1 MRQPIFT
8 PKLPDPSPRRPVPPA
23 GDGPAASDEES
34 KRPLKSPLVTVDD
47 ACKTSGL
54 SSTLLP
60 KAALQPAMLLRKK
73 PANAPKSI
81 PDAPGQAAEQ
91 LPYAPAVAPSNFDA
105 GDRDQEPEWPD
116 DKPQQADNHWARTLP
131 TQTGAP
137 APAPMQARGS
147 AAKGSVAELEAS
159 VHSDLVRLRAKAL
172 VYWQELQPKL
182 KGFNTGKHRRLQWAA
197 GLAVLLLLTPVGDHA
212 WASIADGLD
221 QVGAET
227 RTRAA
232 FQYIE
237 DFREGILAEW
247 DGSGLSTDETG
258 AARANDLTF
267 YEGTMD
273 LTDYFMD
280 FDFAL
285 DRPSLGWVVRAGS
298 RDSYCAFKLQQTGTK
313 KKPRYQFVR
322 YPVVGGQPDENQRV
336 EVDITGDYREE
347 GHNRISVR
355 IRGDRVATFLN
366 GRSVD
371 FWTDKVFGK
380 GGIGFWSDD
389 GDSAQI
395 QRVAVYGNEDFWGL
409 TLYAALEATNRV
421 KQFFGGPAPVDSQSQ
436 AAF

>member
-1 MRQPIFT
+1 
-8 PKLPDPSPRRPVPPA
+8 VPPA
-23 GDGPAASDEES
+23 GDRPASSGEES
-34 KRPLKSPLVTVDD
+34 KQRLKSPVLTADD
-47 ACKTSGL
+47 CKTSGL

-73 PANAPKSI
+73 SAIAPKSI
-81 PDAPGQAAEQ
+81 PDAPREAAEQ
-91 LPYAPAVAPSNFDA
+91 LPYSPPVAPEPSNFAPSNFDA
-105 GDRDQEPEWPD
+105 GARDQEPDWPAD
-116 DKPQQADNHWARTLP
+116 EPQADNHWAQNLP
-131 TQTGAP
+131 AQAR
-137 APAPMQARGS
+137 AQARGS
-147 AAKGSVAELEAS
+147 AAKGSVGELEAS
-159 VHSDLVRLRAKAL
+159 VHSDLVRLRAKAV

-197 GLAVLLLLTPVGDHA
+197 GLAMLLFFTPVGDHA
-212 WASIADGLD
+212 WASIEGGLD

-237 DFREGILAEW
+237 DFRGGILAEW

-258 AARANDLTF
+258 AARARDLTF

-285 DRPSLGWVVRAGS
+285 DRPSLGWAVRAGD
-298 RDSYCAFKLQQTGTK
+298 RESYCAFKLQQTGTQ

-322 YPVVGGQPDENQRV
+322 YPVVGGQPDEKQRI
-336 EVDITGDYREE
+336 EVDITGDYRVD
-347 GHNRISVR
+347 GRNRISVR

-371 FWTDKVFGK
+371 FWTDKVLGK
-380 GGIGFWSDD
+380 GGIGFWSDS

-409 TLYAALEATNRV
+409 TLYAAIEATDRV
-421 KQFFGGPAPVDSQSQ
+421 KQFFASPVPATSQSQ

>member
-1 MRQPIFT
+1 M
-8 PKLPDPSPRRPVPPA
+8 PPA
-23 GDGPAASDEES
+23 GDRPTSSGEKS
-34 KRPLKSPLVTVDD
+34 KQHLKSPMLTADD
-47 ACKTSGL
+47 CKTSGL
-54 SSTLLP
+54 TSTLLP
-60 KAALQPAMLLRKK
+60 KAALQPAMLLNKK
-73 PANAPKSI
+73 PALAAREGI
-81 PDAPGQAAEQ
+81 PDVPREAAER
-91 LPYAPAVAPSNFDA
+91 LPYAPPVAPEPSNLAPSNFDSGA
-105 GDRDQEPEWPD
+105 RDQVSDWPD
-116 DKPQQADNHWARTLP
+116 EEPRGDNDWAQNLPAQAGGP
-131 TQTGAP
+131 EP
-137 APAPMQARGS
+137 APLQARGS
-147 AAKGSVAELEAS
+147 AGKGSVGELEAS

-182 KGFNTGKHRRLQWAA
+182 KGFNTGKHRRLQWAT
-197 GLAVLLLLTPVGDHA
+197 GLAMLLFFTPLGDHA
-212 WASIADGLD
+212 WASLQGGLD

-237 DFREGILAEW
+237 NFREGILAEW
-247 DGSGLSTDETG
+247 DGSGLSTDESG
-258 AARANDLTF
+258 AARASDLTF

-285 DRPSLGWVVRAGS
+285 DRPSLGWVVRAGG

-322 YPVVGGQPDENQRV
+322 YPVVGGQPDEKQRV
-336 EVDITGDYREE
+336 EVDITGDYREA

-371 FWTDKVFGK
+371 FWTDKVLGK
-380 GGIGFWSDD
+380 GGIGFWSDN

-409 TLYAALEATNRV
+409 TLYAALEATDRV
-421 KQFFGGPAPVDSQSQ
+421 KQFFGGPAPATSQSQ
-436 AAF
+436 ATL